1 MKLPLKGSS
10 EYKLLVSLTGLVIG
24 LVWVAKDEYE
34 NPKWT
39 GVPKAAPMPISEYDT
54 WNKQF
59 GPTDPSKWAMTV
71 AQRELVEEKMA
82 LKPEEA
88 IIRTKTPTWE

>member
-1 MKLPLKGSS
+1 MTFTGF
-10 EYKLLVSLTGLVIG
+10 LVG

-39 GVPKAAPMPISEYDT
+39 GVPKTSEMPVDVLQD

-59 GPTDPSKWAMTV
+59 GPTDLNKWAIP
-71 AQRELVEEKMA
+71 AEQNQQI
-82 LKPEEA
+82 LKGMMVKKDDDQEVVVSNK
-88 IIRTKTPTWE
+88 RDTW